1 MKCVNLLWTVP
12 EGRRV
17 SFEMGSLLFST
28 KISYSFINI
37 RICVCPLLKMS
48 VLLQLSTFLLPI
60 SEVLDRLYFKSYQ
73 NLHINNGGVIFMAI
87 RIIGGTV
94 HWCRRTHFGIL
105 SLISE
110 KGKNLEREYKVYRI
124 LRWNVNCF
132 KPSKTRSLF
141 ANIHHQDNSLNSYFW
156 YKIYSAWQLLLRMAD
171 NFDIFYNKN

>member
-1 MKCVNLLWTVP
+1 MP

-17 SFEMGSLLFST
+17 SFEMGSLLFSK

-60 SEVLDRLYFKSYQ
+60 SEVLARLYFNSYQ

-94 HWCRRTHFGIL
+94 H
-105 SLISE
+105 
-110 KGKNLEREYKVYRI
+110 
-124 LRWNVNCF
+124 
-132 KPSKTRSLF
+132 
-141 ANIHHQDNSLNSYFW
+141 
-156 YKIYSAWQLLLRMAD
+156 
-171 NFDIFYNKN
+171 